1 MRKDGRKL
9 FVRSMGKTLQVT
21 AIATSDDAANAYM
34 SRNPDDAVVAV
45 FDGLVFMAD
54 KYDKGTARRA
64 EGPQT

>member
-1 MRKDGRKL
+1 
-9 FVRSMGKTLQVT
+9 MGKTLQVT